1 MTGTGARA
9 GTKGAQAETEAR
21 TETAGPVERAGKQDT
36 GKKRKLVTDVP
47 MPADTETRVK
57 TGTATGDGR
66 SGDKATVRTAGRQR

>member
-1 MTGTGARA
+1 
-9 GTKGAQAETEAR
+9 
-21 TETAGPVERAGKQDT
+21 VERAGKQDT

-66 SGDKATVRTAGRQR
+66 SGDKATVRTAG